1 MSVISSARALPCD
14 LSDEKQTAYLL
25 IPGPIMNSAPTP
37 DKEGYDAPLLESCP
51 APVDNCPPGKNCEI
65 RLHPLNLSPPPDCGI
80 MDIPSTYY
88 LPSLAF
94 VVKNNVDASLN
105 LLDPYLALQAIGS
118 GEGGIVGGCVEDVE
132 CPGPDPI
139 TTTDNVLPEPTTVRN
154 FLNAD
159 GILSA
164 VYTISL
170 YNSYQD
176 ASKKTIYE
184 YVICPYAPTDIF
196 KLPNPCALPPI
207 PGVPDP
213 FLPSEI
219 MGTQP
224 FCLGSKEHP
233 CVCVSLLMHGGLEEN
248 PDPSLVGCTQTKL
261 YWVGVKLY
269 YTNIEGE
276 MCHRNPVC
284 LNITHA
290 PDSAYMDCYTPYFAK
305 TETVA
310 EPVADDVVPPPCG
323 QKSAGCP
330 QPINVAPGESLHGKV
345 YLGCGLDAEEEEP
358 CKTGPN
364 LIHVAKS
371 VDLSDFIHDPCSVYV
386 VLIPKVLETLAE

>member
-37 DKEGYDAPLLESCP
+37 DGEGFDAPLLESCP

-65 RLHPLNLSPPPDCGI
+65 RLHPLDLSPNPACGALE
-80 MDIPSTYY
+80 IPSTYY

-118 GEGGIVGGCVEDVE
+118 GEGGIIGGCVEDVD
-132 CPGPDPI
+132 CGRDTIIPQI
-139 TTTDNVLPEPTTVRN
+139 LKQ
-154 FLNAD
+154 D

-176 ASKKTIYE
+176 ASKKTVYE

-196 KLPNPCALPPI
+196 KLPNPCGPPPTP
-207 PGVPDP
+207 PGGFDP
-213 FLPSEI
+213 FAVSEI

-233 CVCVSLLMHGGLEEN
+233 CVCVSLLMHGELEEV
-248 PDPSLVGCTQTKL
+248 PDPSLVGCTTNKL

-310 EPVADDVVPPPCG
+310 EPVADDVVSPPCG
-323 QKSAGCP
+323 QTSAGCP

-345 YLGCGLDAEEEEP
+345 YLGCGLEAEEPEP
-358 CKTGPN
+358 CKAGPN

-371 VDLSDFIHDPCSVYV
+371 VDISDFIHDPCSVYI
-386 VLIPKVLETLAE
+386 VLIPKVLETLSA